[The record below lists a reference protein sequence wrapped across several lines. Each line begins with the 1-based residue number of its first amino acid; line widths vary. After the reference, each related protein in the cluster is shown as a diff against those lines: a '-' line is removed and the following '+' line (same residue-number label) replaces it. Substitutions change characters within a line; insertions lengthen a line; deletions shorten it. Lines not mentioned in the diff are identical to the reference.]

1 MTGAQTVM
9 SLGTQMQI
17 SRMGALLLAAGLS
30 LLVTGCTDLEQREP
44 LTEVDTAASSSSLP
58 YYDSQDFTPRWVEP
72 GSTKLDAFHTIS
84 DFSFTNQDGNLV
96 NSDTLDG
103 KIYVAS
109 FFFSTCPGIC
119 SPVNLNLMLVQDKFL
134 DDDQVRILS
143 HTITPEIDTVPVLKS
158 YAEKRQIDSRRW
170 DLVTGD
176 KDTIFALAKQGY
188 FAHEDMGKSDRPG
201 DLQHTENIV
210 LVDQS
215 RHIRGVY
222 NGLSGRAMFDLIAD
236 IELLKAEL
244 SPEAIP

>member
-1 MTGAQTVM
+1 MLFTR
-9 SLGTQMQI
+9 I
-17 SRMGALLLAAGLS
+17 GALHLAAGLS
-30 LLVTGCTDLEQREP
+30 LLVAGCDDVEP
-44 LTEVDTAASSSSLP
+44 QAAQPATSASLP
-58 YYDSQDFTPRWVEP
+58 YYDSHDFTPRWIEP
-72 GSTKLDAFHTIS
+72 GSKELDAFHAIP

-96 NSDTLDG
+96 NNDTFDG

-109 FFFSTCPGIC
+109 FFFTSCPGIC
-119 SPVNLNLMLVQDKFL
+119 SPVNLNLLMVQEKFL
-134 DDDQVRILS
+134 EDDQVRILS
-143 HTITPEIDTVPVLKS
+143 HTITPDIDTARVLS
-158 YAEKRQIDSRRW
+158 AYAEKRQIDSRRW

-176 KDTIFALAKQGY
+176 KDSTFKLAKQGY

-210 LVDQS
+210 LVDQN

-222 NGLSGRAMFDLIAD
+222 NGLSGKAMFDLIAD

>member
-1 MTGAQTVM
+1 MTGARAVK
-9 SLGTQMQI
+9 SLKALMQFTRI
-17 SRMGALLLAAGLS
+17 GALNLAAGLS
-30 LLVTGCTDLEQREP
+30 LFVAGCNNVDPQTEQP
-44 LTEVDTAASSSSLP
+44 DTSGSLP
-58 YYDSQDFTPRWVEP
+58 YYDSQDFTPRWIKP
-72 GSTKLDAFHTIS
+72 GSKELDAFHAIP

-96 NSDTLDG
+96 NSDTFDG
-103 KIYVAS
+103 KIFVAS
-109 FFFSTCPGIC
+109 FFFTTCPGIC
-119 SPVNLNLMLVQDKFL
+119 SPVNLNLLTVQEKFL

-143 HTITPEIDTVPVLKS
+143 HTITPDIDTVSVLS
-158 YAEKRQIDSRRW
+158 AYAEKRQIESMRW

-176 KDTIFALAKQGY
+176 KDFTFKIAKHGY

-210 LVDQS
+210 LVDQN

-222 NGLSGRAMFDLIAD
+222 NGLSGKAMFDLIAD